1 MKTQFFKNGGVR
13 HLLGWFGLTYTVIF
27 LMHKFGM
34 FPSFFE
40 TEKEFQVIAPA
51 FVSLALATLFEW
63 YVDYKASK
71 AAIRKSGVS
80 YYDVMFSVVG
90 TVFASIVAISLPTSI
105 IVLCMAVLFI
115 TFAYIDRKI
124 NLVAN
129 LYDN

>member
-13 HLLGWFGLTYTVIF
+13 HLLGWFGLTYAVIF

-40 TEKEFQVIAPA
+40 TEKAFQVIAPA

-63 YVDYKASK
+63 YVDYKGNK
-71 AAIRKSGVS
+71 AAVRKSGVS
-80 YYDVMFSVVG
+80 YYDVMFSVLG
-90 TVFASIVAISLPTSI
+90 TVLASIVAISLPTGI
-105 IVLCMAVLFI
+105 IILCLAVLFM
-115 TFAYIDRKI
+115 TFAYIDSKF
-124 NLVAN
+124 NFVAN